1 MPFLIQ
7 LTDPQSHRL
16 LLDIA
21 SVFRTVC
28 LGVSFQVGGAL
39 GDHHLHVWN
48 LGRWH
53 LEADSEIQRKST
65 WHAACISF

>member
-7 LTDPQSHRL
+7 STDPQSHRVAV
-16 LLDIA
+16 IFA

-28 LGVSFQVGGAL
+28 LGVPSVLSAQVGGAL

-48 LGRWH
+48 LKLTFG
-53 LEADSEIQRKST
+53 S
-65 WHAACISF
+65 